1 MRRALKRKRKVMV
14 MDTTVTSTKTIPQ
27 PKVGQGGGSRK
38 TGGNGGPRGNG
49 RGGQGGDE
57 SDRHSLSKYRIGMWV
72 ALAGV
77 AMMFTALTSAYIVRA
92 STSNDWRPLAT
103 PRLLWLSTALII
115 LSSFTFEIA
124 RRTLRSGNTSAYQRW
139 LLLTVLLGLGFLATQ
154 LLAWRQLRLQGIYL
168 SSNPHSAF
176 FYVLT
181 GAHGLH
187 LLGGILG
194 LDFLLLRSWRKRI
207 DESGAAKRQAVVD
220 AVALYWHFMLGL
232 WLYLFLL
239 LFLWR

>member
-1 MRRALKRKRKVMV
+1 MGTM
-14 MDTTVTSTKTIPQ
+14 VTSTERVAQ
-27 PKVGQGGGSRK
+27 PKVVTGGGPGRV
-38 TGGNGGPRGNG
+38 GPNGGPRGNG
-49 RGGQGGDE
+49 RNGKGGDDADGF
-57 SDRHSLSKYRIGMWV
+57 SPTKYRIGMWV

-92 STSNDWRPLAT
+92 STSNDWRPLAM
-103 PRLLWLSTALII
+103 PRLLWVSTALI
-115 LSSFTFEIA
+115 LVSSVTFEIA
-124 RRTLRSGNTSAYQRW
+124 RRTLKKGNAGGYQRW

-154 LLAWRQLRLQGIYL
+154 LLAWRQLVGQGIYIA
-168 SSNPHSAF
+168 SSPHSSF

-194 LDFLLLRSWRKRI
+194 LDFLLLRSRRKRP
-207 DESGAAKRQAVVD
+207 DEQAATRRQAAVD
-220 AVALYWHFMLGL
+220 AVALYWHFMDGL
-232 WLYLFLL
+232 WIYLFLL

>member
-1 MRRALKRKRKVMV
+1 
-14 MDTTVTSTKTIPQ
+14 
-27 PKVGQGGGSRK
+27 
-38 TGGNGGPRGNG
+38 
-49 RGGQGGDE
+49 
-57 SDRHSLSKYRIGMWV
+57 MWV
-72 ALAGV
+72 TLAGV

-103 PRLLWLSTALII
+103 PPLLWVSTALILI
-115 LSSFTFEIA
+115 SSLTFEIS
-124 RRTLRSGNTSAYQRW
+124 RRTLRRGNTTGHQRW

-154 LLAWRQLRLQGIYL
+154 LLAWRQLVGQGIYIA
-168 SSNPHSAF
+168 SSPHSSF

-194 LDFLLLRSWRKRI
+194 LDYLLLRSRRKHY
-207 DESGAAKRQAVVD
+207 DEHEGVKRQAVVD
-220 AVALYWHFMLGL
+220 AVALYWHFMDGL
-232 WLYLFLL
+232 WIYLFLL

>member
-1 MRRALKRKRKVMV
+1 
-14 MDTTVTSTKTIPQ
+14 MDTTVTSTKGITQ
-27 PKVGQGGGSRK
+27 PKIGLGGGPRKPGPNGGSR
-38 TGGNGGPRGNG
+38 GDGRNG
-49 RGGQGGDE
+49 RGKDGSERD
-57 SDRHSLSKYRIGMWV
+57 SLSKYRLGMWV

-92 STSNDWRPLAT
+92 STSNDWRPLAM
-103 PRLLWLSTALII
+103 PRLLWLSTALIL
-115 LSSFTFEIA
+115 LSSLTFEIA
-124 RRTLRSGNTSAYQRW
+124 RRTLRSGNTSVYQRW

-154 LLAWRQLRLQGIYL
+154 LMAWRQLASQGLYL
-168 SSNPHSAF
+168 SSNPHNSF

-194 LDFLLLRSWRKRI
+194 LDYLLLRSWRNRV
-207 DESGAAKRQAVVD
+207 EEGGAAKRQAIVN
-220 AVALYWHFMLGL
+220 AVALYWHFMFGL
-232 WLYLFLL
+232 WIYLFLL